1 MSSVQIQPTSS
12 STSKCNQCQEAK
24 ERLLYVLPV
33 PGGKKEFCS
42 EPCLTAYRR
51 AQKAAASA
59 NSVNSASSNNT
70 SGAATPTSA
79 PPAVNGHKDNK
90 DSSSNVGVDTTSANN
105 SDSNKSDKHDKNSD
119 ASTSEDKAETSK
131 TDPLS
136 PRKSS
141 SSSDSEPSFSWK
153 DYLKETAS
161 TAAPP
166 TFFKQSS
173 EPPDNEFIVEAKLE
187 AVDPRS
193 QMACIATV
201 IGVQGPRVRLRLDGS
216 DTKNDFWKMVDDSE
230 LHEIG
235 HCKIAYSQFIWFNS
249 ILF

>member
-1 MSSVQIQPTSS
+1 MSNLTQPTSS

-51 AQKAAASA
+51 SLKA
-59 NSVNSASSNNT
+59 NNVIN
-70 SGAATPTSA
+70 ATPHPVT
-79 PPAVNGHKDNK
+79 PPNNSEAKSNHKDNI
-90 DSSSNVGVDTTSANN
+90 SNSNGVDTTSNN
-105 SDSNKSDKHDKNSD
+105 LSDNINKEEDKVQSYD
-119 ASTSEDKAETSK
+119 ASTSGERAETSK
-131 TDPLS
+131 NDAPLS

-141 SSSDSEPSFSWK
+141 SSSDGESSFSWK
-153 DYLKETAS
+153 DYLKETS
-161 TAAPP
+161 SVAAPP
-166 TFFKQSS
+166 SYFKQSPD
-173 EPPDNEFIVEAKLE
+173 PPENEFIIGAKLE
-187 AVDPRS
+187 AQDPRS

-235 HCKIAYSQFIWFNS
+235 HCKWYFNCCFHS
-249 ILF
+249 LLNFVSSR